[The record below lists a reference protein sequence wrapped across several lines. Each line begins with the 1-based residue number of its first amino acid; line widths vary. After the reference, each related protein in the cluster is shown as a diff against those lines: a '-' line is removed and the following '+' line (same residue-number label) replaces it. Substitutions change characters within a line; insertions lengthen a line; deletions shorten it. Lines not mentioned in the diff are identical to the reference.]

1 MSVLEP
7 ALYALGA
14 FLYAWHFVRRQPAVG
29 QAATGAL
36 SAGVVVHTFLLGM
49 ATVRQSAL
57 PLVGAGDALSGFV
70 WLLAIVYLYVEL
82 TSGERSMGA
91 FIAPFI
97 AVLSTVAVASAQ
109 PGPRPAVLDSPWFVF
124 HVTFVL
130 FAYAAFAIAAV
141 MGLTYV
147 LLFRELKHKQPGVFF
162 ARLPSLAVLDQM
174 NSRALVGGFA
184 CLTVGII
191 IGGIWLFQAGRAVP
205 IDPRVQAMS
214 MADPKI
220 LIALGSW
227 LLYAFAILARTTL
240 GWSGWRTA
248 WLSAGG
254 FIVILVNLL
263 PVAYLVQTS
272 HAFD

>member
-14 FLYAWHFVRRQPAVG
+14 VLYALHFVRRQPAVG

-36 SAGVVVHTFLLGM
+36 IAGVVVHTFLLGM
-49 ATVRQSAL
+49 ATVRESAL

-82 TSGERSMGA
+82 TSGERAMGA

-97 AVLSTVAVASAQ
+97 AVLSMLAVASAQ
-109 PGPRPAVLDSPWFVF
+109 PGPRPALLDSPLFVF

-147 LLFRELKHKQPGVFF
+147 LLFRELKGKQPGVFY
-162 ARLPSLAVLDQM
+162 ARLPSLATLDQM
-174 NSRALVGGFA
+174 NGRAIVGGFA
-184 CLTVGII
+184 CLTVGMA
-191 IGGIWLFQAGRAVP
+191 IGAFWVLQEGRMTP
-205 IDPRVQAMS
+205 IDPRVAAMS
-214 MADPKI
+214 IADPKI

-227 LLYAFAILARTTL
+227 LLYAFQILARTTL
-240 GWSGWRTA
+240 GWSGRRTA
-248 WLSAGG
+248 WLSAAG
-254 FIVILVNLL
+254 FVVILVNLL
-263 PVAYLVQTS
+263 PVAYLVPTS

>member
-1 MSVLEP
+1 MSILEP
-7 ALYALGA
+7 VLYALGA
-14 FLYAWHFVRRQPAVG
+14 VLYALHFVRRAPAIG

-36 SAGVVVHTFLLGM
+36 GAGVVVHTFLLGM

-82 TSGERSMGA
+82 TSGERAMGA

-97 AVLSTVAVASAQ
+97 AVLSIVAVTSAQ
-109 PGPRPAVLDSPWFVF
+109 PGPRPAVLDSPLFVF

-130 FAYAAFAIAAV
+130 FAYASFAIAAV

-147 LLFRELKHKQPGVFF
+147 LLFRELKGRQPGMFY

-174 NSRALVGGFA
+174 NGRAIVGGFA
-184 CLTVGII
+184 CLTAGMV
-191 IGGIWLFQAGRAVP
+191 IGLVWLLQAGRAVP
-205 IDPRVQAMS
+205 VDPRVDAMS

-220 LIALGSW
+220 LIAVGSW
-227 LLYAFAILARTTL
+227 LLYAFQILARTTL
-240 GWSGWRTA
+240 GWSGKRTA
-248 WLSAGG
+248 WLSAVG
-254 FIVILVNLL
+254 FVVILVNLL
-263 PVAYLVQTS
+263 PVAYLVPTS

>member
-14 FLYAWHFVRRQPAVG
+14 VLYALHFVRRQPAVG
-29 QAATGAL
+29 RAATGAL

-49 ATVRQSAL
+49 ATVRESAL

-82 TSGERSMGA
+82 TSGERAMGA

-97 AVLSTVAVASAQ
+97 AVLSMLAVGSAQ
-109 PGPRPAVLDSPWFVF
+109 PGPRPAVLDSPLFVF

-147 LLFRELKHKQPGVFF
+147 LLFRELKGKQPGVFY
-162 ARLPSLAVLDQM
+162 ARLPSLATLDHM
-174 NSRALVGGFA
+174 NGRAIVGGFA
-184 CLTVGII
+184 CLTVGMA
-191 IGGIWLFQAGRAVP
+191 IGVFWMLQAGQATP
-205 IDPRVQAMS
+205 LDPRVAAMS

-227 LLYAFAILARTTL
+227 LLYAFQILARTTL
-240 GWSGWRTA
+240 GWSGKRTA
-248 WLSAGG
+248 WLSAVG
-254 FIVILVNLL
+254 FVIILVNLL
-263 PVAYLVQTS
+263 PVAYLVPTS